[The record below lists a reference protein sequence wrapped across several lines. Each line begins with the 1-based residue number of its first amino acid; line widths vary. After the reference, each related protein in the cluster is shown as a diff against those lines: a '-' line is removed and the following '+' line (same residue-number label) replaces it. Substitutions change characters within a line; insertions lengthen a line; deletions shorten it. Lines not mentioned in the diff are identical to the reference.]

1 MNPTVSPAEPAS
13 KPANWSSMTQAE
25 RTRWYNSQPYKD
37 TPRSRW
43 EAQRAACV
51 PKLPLPR
58 AERPAPNKFIIR
70 AGLARDLLVKAGMG
84 AQVRIITRDAAHIAG
99 NNHGA
104 YLNYVVGKIVEFKA
118 RSRKA

>member
-1 MNPTVSPAEPAS
+1 MSVTNPTATPA
-13 KPANWSSMTQAE
+13 KPANWSTMTQAE
-25 RTRWYNSQPYKD
+25 RYHWRNAQPYKD

-43 EAQRAACV
+43 EAQRAASV

-58 AERPAPNKFIIR
+58 HERPAPNKFIVR

-99 NNHGA
+99 SDHGA

-118 RSRKA
+118 RNRKP